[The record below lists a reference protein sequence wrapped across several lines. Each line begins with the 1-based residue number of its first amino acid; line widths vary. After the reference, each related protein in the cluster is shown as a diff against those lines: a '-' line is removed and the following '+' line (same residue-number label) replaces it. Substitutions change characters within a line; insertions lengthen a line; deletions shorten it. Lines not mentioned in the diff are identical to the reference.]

1 MDFSR
6 VIPPEG
12 QSPRTFEDQL
22 VQWAWYNCP
31 ENLIYKEEIEIRAK
45 KVNLTWWELL
55 DATASFN
62 LNEGNIQ
69 PTLTSDNLFFPRYNF
84 GLTFNLGTIL
94 TMPGKKKIAQHELK
108 IAQLNEDQKKLNVR
122 GEVLRRYAE
131 YELAVEILKYKTQ
144 AAEEAQSVYTL
155 VLEQFEDDK
164 ADFKDFTAASSNFH
178 GANEAK
184 AIAQADV
191 NKAKISLEEMIG
203 IPWDRAVKRRRKKK

>member
-6 VIPPEG
+6 IVPPEG
-12 QSPRTFEDQL
+12 QTPRTFEDKL

-31 ENLIYKEEIEIRAK
+31 ENLIFKEEIAIRAK

-94 TMPGKKKIAQHELK
+94 GMPAKKKIAEHELK
-108 IAQLNEDQKKLNVR
+108 IAELTESQKKLNVR

-131 YELAVEILKYKTQ
+131 YELSVEILKYKTQ

-164 ADFKDFTAASSNFH
+164 VDFKDFTAASTNFH

-184 AIAQADV
+184 AIAQANV
-191 NKAKISLEEMIG
+191 QKAKISLEEMIG
-203 IPWDRAVKRRRKKK
+203 IPWEKAVKRRKKK

>member
-12 QSPRTFEDQL
+12 QTPRTFEDKL
-22 VQWAWYNCP
+22 VQWAWYNSP
-31 ENLIYKEEIEIRAK
+31 ENLIYKEEIAIRAK
-45 KVNLTWWELL
+45 KVGLTWWELL

-84 GLTFNLGTIL
+84 GLTLNLSNIL
-94 TMPGKKKIAQHELK
+94 GMPAKKKIAEHELK
-108 IAQLNEDQKKLNVR
+108 IAELAESQQKLNVR
-122 GEVLRRYAE
+122 GEVLRRYTD

-155 VLEQFEDDK
+155 VSERFEDDK
-164 ADFKDFTAASSNFH
+164 EDFKDFTAASANFH
-178 GANEAK
+178 RANEAK
-184 AIAQADV
+184 AIAQANV
-191 NKAKISLEEMIG
+191 NKARVSLEEMIG
-203 IPWDRAVKRRRKKK
+203 IPWEKAVKRRRKK